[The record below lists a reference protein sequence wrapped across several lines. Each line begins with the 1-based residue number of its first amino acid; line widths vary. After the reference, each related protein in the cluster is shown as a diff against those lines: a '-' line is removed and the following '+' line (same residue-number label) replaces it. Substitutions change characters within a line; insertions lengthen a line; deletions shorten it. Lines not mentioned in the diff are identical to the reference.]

1 LDEIM
6 RTKPLVTI
14 LFVGSLVV
22 AAVAGTHI
30 LSQKGAGGPKAY
42 ILATTMPLSQGTL
55 LRAQDVTWQGVTETK
70 PGAIT
75 RPSATALE
83 ARPELDNETRASVY
97 GAVVRR
103 ALDAGEPI
111 LQAAIVKPGDRE
123 FLQVV
128 LTPGAR
134 AIAIPVATGG
144 ASTGLLAA
152 GDRVDVVLTQNFK
165 NDTAPDM
172 RTTPVTRRSVSE
184 TVVDNLRVLAIDA
197 PDTVTATPGR
207 PMTPVNPATGNF
219 GRTVT
224 LEVTPEQAEQVNVAA
239 ELGKLSLTL
248 RSATDNLASASP
260 TMPIVRVA
268 NNNGVNHNPVDGRI
282 KATWAGDVSPA
293 LSGAAQERPV
303 AVVAPSVTIFRG
315 TKPPRDREPQTEIV
329 EDGSKLPLRSN

>member
-1 LDEIM
+1 M
-6 RTKPLVTI
+6 RAKPLVTT
-14 LFVGSLVV
+14 LFVVSLVV
-22 AAVAGTHI
+22 GAVALTHM
-30 LSQKGAGGPKAY
+30 LSQKVPGESKVQ
-42 ILATTMPLSQGTL
+42 ILVTTLPIPQGTL

-70 PGAIT
+70 PGEIV
-75 RPSATALE
+75 RPNAAALE
-83 ARPELDNETRASVY
+83 AKPDLDNEIRASVY

-103 ALDAGEPI
+103 GLDAGEPI
-111 LQAAIVKPGDRE
+111 LQATIVKPGDRD

-128 LTPGAR
+128 LTPGER

-144 ASTGLLAA
+144 ASTGLLTA
-152 GDRVDVVLTQNFK
+152 GDRVDVILTQNFK

-197 PDTVTATPGR
+197 PDTNIRAAA
-207 PMTPVNPATGNF
+207 VNPATGNF

-224 LEVTPEQAEQVNVAA
+224 LEVTAEQAEQVNVAA

-248 RSATDNLASASP
+248 RSTTDYLASVSP
-260 TMPIVRVA
+260 TAPIVRAV
-268 NNNGVNHNPVDGRI
+268 NNHDPLDGRV

-293 LSGAAQERPV
+293 LSGAAQERAI
-303 AVVAPSVTIFRG
+303 AVVAPVVTIFRG

-329 EDGSKLPLRSN
+329 KEGSELPVRSN